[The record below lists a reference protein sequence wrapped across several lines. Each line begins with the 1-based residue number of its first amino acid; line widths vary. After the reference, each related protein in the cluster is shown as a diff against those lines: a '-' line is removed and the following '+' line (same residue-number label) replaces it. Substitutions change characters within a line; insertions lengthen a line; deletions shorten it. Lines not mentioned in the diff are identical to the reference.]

1 MTITLT
7 SLTITRIQCNHHPHL
22 STITNA
28 INLTYIYFFSYKLVC
43 PATWPSYRG
52 NIKDATAAILDHT
65 RLAYDTEF
73 GKTKIFIRSPQTLT
87 LLERKRLEAIPRI
100 VIILQKVM
108 NEFTRFII
116 NHFVLYK

>member
-1 MTITLT
+1 M
-7 SLTITRIQCNHHPHL
+7 
-22 STITNA
+22 
-28 INLTYIYFFSYKLVC
+28 C
-43 PATWPSYRG
+43 PVAWPSYRG

-100 VIILQKVM
+100 VIILQKVKILPDSLLV
-108 NEFTRFII
+108 TLTFI
-116 NHFVLYK
+116 NNC